1 MTYLLSFL
9 FCGVLCALSQLV
21 LDKTKLTPGHVNTIL
36 VIIGCIL
43 SGFEIYD
50 HLINIFNAGCSVPI
64 MNFGHLLV
72 TGASEGFKDYG
83 FIGLF
88 KGILVN
94 ASAGISIT
102 IFMAV
107 LMSLFFKVKH

>member
-1 MTYLLSFL
+1 MIYLNAFI
-9 FCGVLCALSQLV
+9 FAGLV
-21 LDKTKLTPGHVNTIL
+21 CLIGQIILDNTKLTPGHVNTIL

-43 SGFEIYD
+43 SGFGIYD

>member
-1 MTYLLSFL
+1 MIYLLSFL
-9 FCGVLCALSQLV
+9 FCGLLCALSQLV
-21 LDKTKLTPGHVNTIL
+21 LDKTKLTPGHINTIL
-36 VIIGCIL
+36 VIVGCAL
-43 SGFEIYD
+43 SGFGIYD
-50 HLINIFNAGCSVPI
+50 HMINIFHAGCRVPI

-72 TGASEGFKDYG
+72 TGAYEGFKQYG

-88 KGILVN
+88 KGVLIN

-102 IFMAV
+102 ILMAV

>member
-43 SGFEIYD
+43 SGFGIYD

-83 FIGLF
+83 LIGLF

>member
-21 LDKTKLTPGHVNTIL
+21 LDKTKLTPGHLNTIL
-36 VIIGCIL
+36 VIIGCVL
-43 SGFEIYD
+43 SGFGIYD
-50 HLINIFNAGCSVPI
+50 HLINIFHAGCSVPI

-72 TGASEGFKDYG
+72 TGASEEFKKHGFL
-83 FIGLF
+83 GLF
-88 KGILVN
+88 KGIFVN
-94 ASAGISIT
+94 ASAGISVT

-107 LMSLFFKVKH
+107 LISLFFKVKH

>member
-9 FCGVLCALSQLV
+9 FCGGLCALSQLI
-21 LDKTKLTPGHVNTIL
+21 LDKTKLTPGHINTIL

-43 SGFEIYD
+43 SGIGIYD
-50 HLINIFNAGCSVPI
+50 YLINIFHAGCSVPI

-72 TGASEGFKDYG
+72 TGASKEFKEYG
-83 FIGLF
+83 IIGLF
-88 KGILVN
+88 KGVLVN

-102 IFMAV
+102 V
-107 LMSLFFKVKH
+107 LMAIVISLFFKVKH

>member
-43 SGFEIYD
+43 SGFGIYD
-50 HLINIFNAGCSVPI
+50 HLINIFSAGCSVPI

-72 TGASEGFKDYG
+72 TGASVGFKDYG

-88 KGILVN
+88 KGIVVN

>member
-43 SGFEIYD
+43 SGFGIDD

>member
-9 FCGVLCALSQLV
+9 FCGILCALSQLV
-21 LDKTKLTPGHVNTIL
+21 LDKTKLTPGHINTVL

-43 SGFEIYD
+43 SGFGIYD
-50 HLINIFNAGCSVPI
+50 YLINIFHAGCSVPI

>member
-43 SGFEIYD
+43 SGFGICD